1 MKGLR
6 KIAIITVMIIMM
18 VGMLGGTFFNLMSR
32 AKSNEQAKKEYEA
45 SVKEAEEIVKKEEE
59 QEVIYLSY
67 DNLDFET
74 FFSFLVYKGLPIQ
87 NPIQSNM
94 ENTDGDYNAQAHW
107 EDSRYTSEEETD
119 AFASGGW
126 VEIFDTEEQASQRIS
141 QLNEMG
147 YANIV
152 QKGKV
157 LIYFDEELDADAV
170 NEYTNAINEY
180 ETTTITQIDS

>member
-6 KIAIITVMIIMM
+6 KIAILIVVIVMM
-18 VGMLGGTFFNLMSR
+18 VGMLGGTFFSLMSR
-32 AKSNEQAKKEYEA
+32 VKSNEQAKKEYEA
-45 SVKEAEEIVKKEEE
+45 SVKEAEELVKKEEE
-59 QEVIYLSY
+59 KEEVYLSY

-107 EDSRYTSEEETD
+107 EDTRYTSENESEE
-119 AFASGGW
+119 FAPGGW
-126 VEIFDTEEQASQRIS
+126 VEIFDTEEQASERIP

-147 YANIV
+147 YTNII

-157 LIYFDEELDADAV
+157 LIYFDEELDAEAV
-170 NEYTNAINEY
+170 NEYTDAINEY